1 MEKINRR
8 KFIEKSL
15 LLNGSIFF
23 GATFGGRFFRK
34 ITLPSGEEY
43 YLPIQD
49 SNPSI
54 SRIAKNCVECGA
66 CIEACRDKQL
76 VYGTFKSS
84 KTNHVCIN
92 CGTCIQACEGGAL
105 TEKYCWQKV
114 LDAIDNP
121 SKIVIASVSPAVPA
135 GIGDYFGMPSG
146 SYLPENIIGAC
157 RSIGFDYVL
166 DTNFSADL
174 TVMEESHELQKRI
187 LGKEELPQFTS
198 CCPAWVKYVEIY
210 YPSLLKHLSTTKSPI
225 SMQGTL
231 VKSYF
236 AKKKGIDPKNIV
248 HVAIAP
254 CTAKKYEITR
264 EELKLNKGVS
274 GTDMSMTTN
283 ELAIMLK
290 SRNIDLATKR
300 GTYDSVMG
308 TASGGAMI
316 FGNTGGVMSAAIRTA
331 HYNITGKNP
340 PPELLELKQ
349 IQGLNGLKEATVQ
362 IGGISLNVAVCYEM
376 RNAKILLDQV
386 MKGTCKYQFIEVM
399 TCQGGCVGG
408 AGQPPK
414 TASNLEMRL
423 NALNTADSNA
433 AMRYSHDNQDIKALY
448 KDFIG
453 EVGGE
458 RAEKYLHTSF
468 NDKSRLLSPA
478 LAEKQPEPAV

>member
-8 KFIEKSL
+8 KFIEKTL
-15 LLNGSIFF
+15 MLNGSIFL

-34 ITLPSGEEY
+34 ISLPSGEDY

-54 SRIAKNCVECGA
+54 ARNAKNCVECGA
-66 CIEACRDKQL
+66 CIEACKEKQL
-76 VYGTFKSS
+76 VYGTYIAS

-92 CGTCIQACEGGAL
+92 CGTCVQACEGGAL
-105 TEKYCWQKV
+105 TEKYCWEKV

-174 TVMEESHELQKRI
+174 TVLEESHELQKRI
-187 LGKEELPQFTS
+187 EGKEVLPQFTS

-210 YPSLLKHLSTTKSPI
+210 YPSLLKNLSTTKSPI

-236 AKKKGIDPKNIV
+236 AQKMGIDPKNIV
-248 HVAIAP
+248 NVAIAP

-264 EELKLNKGVS
+264 EELKLNKGIS
-274 GTDMSMTTN
+274 GTDMSLTTN

-290 SRNIDLATKR
+290 SRNIELASKK
-300 GTYDSVMG
+300 GTYDSLMG
-308 TASGGAMI
+308 SASGGGMI

-331 HYNITGKNP
+331 YYNITGKNP
-340 PPELLELKQ
+340 TPELLELKQ

-362 IGGISLNVAVCYEM
+362 IGGVTLNVAVCYEM

-386 MKGTCKYQFIEVM
+386 MNGSCKYHFIEVM

-414 TASNLEMRL
+414 TTENLEMRISAL
-423 NALNTADSNA
+423 NAADSKS
-433 AMRYSHDNQDIKALY
+433 AMRYSHENPEVKALY

-453 EVGGE
+453 EVGGK
-458 RAEKYLHTSF
+458 RAEEYLHTSF
-468 NDKSRLLSPA
+468 NDKSRLLLPA
-478 LAEKQPEPAV
+478 LAEKQLEPVV